1 MINLQLYSVVMIAET
16 FLFTEIKEKYY
27 SLVIISHHSGETPID
42 FRVKRLR
49 SQIRVVNIHVCPQIC
64 FRLKTPVWIIQA
76 QHMYHST
83 LWKIPIDFWSQ
94 QVKSKGHRS
103 A

>member
-1 MINLQLYSVVMIAET
+1 MPFRFDKLTMTNLQLYNVVMIAET

-49 SQIRVVNIHVCPQIC
+49 SQIRVVNICDLMGQNQSHVAIFSYGVKYTIFRPHPVLQI
-64 FRLKTPVWIIQA
+64 
-76 QHMYHST
+76 
-83 LWKIPIDFWSQ
+83 DEN
-94 QVKSKGHRS
+94 
-103 A
+103 